1 MTYEKKLAQNLN
13 DEQLND
19 VSGGGNGVSRIAD
32 VMDLKGDNLEERFN
46 RQLAKLSCEEYNKL
60 SRNFEA
66 LMRKKFGVSL
76 TTENMII
83 QLREDVVL

>member
-1 MTYEKKLAQNLN
+1 MINKDNLTNKLKGEKLKI
-13 DEQLND
+13 
-19 VSGGGNGVSRIAD
+19 VYGGGNGVSRIAD

-60 SRNFEA
+60 SRNFET

-83 QLREDVVL
+83 QLHEDVLL